1 MAEPSHFAIIG
12 ANITGLTLALALAKL
27 NYRVSLIDQSKP
39 SLPTGTPPTRTVA
52 LNPASEKLLTQ
63 LGLWETLGPQAT
75 PICAMHLWD
84 EEAHTLDLSCE
95 SIGTTHLAHVLP
107 NVAIQQELHRACQQ
121 QTQITQYLG
130 KQPTRLD
137 NTTQGV
143 RIELDKKDTLAADFV
158 VGADGQRSWVRAHTR
173 LTGKHHDYQHTAIVT
188 TIRTTT
194 PHDYTARQA
203 FLSTGPIGLLPLA
216 DPHTMSLI
224 WSIDTPRA
232 TALVGMTDTAFLAKL
247 NAALGKKINVTDL
260 LSPRHSLPLT
270 QHHARGYYEK
280 RAVLIGD
287 AAHHL
292 HPLAG
297 QGANL
302 GFADIQALLTALMQY
317 PNLNN
322 LQALRAYQ
330 RQRRWAN
337 QLMLTTV
344 KQIHHTFTRESWV
357 QQTVRQYAMKQANR
371 YHWLKKLAMH
381 YAGGAD

>member
-1 MAEPSHFAIIG
+1 MAEPYHFAIIG

-27 NYRVSLIDQSKP
+27 NYHVSLIDRSKP
-39 SLPTGTPPTRTVA
+39 SLPTGTTPTRTVA

-63 LGLWETLGPQAT
+63 LGLWEKLGPQAT

-95 SIGTTHLAHVLP
+95 SIGTTHLAQVLP

-121 QTQITQYLG
+121 YTQITRYLG
-130 KQPTRLD
+130 KQPTRLN

-143 RIELDKKDTLAADFV
+143 RIELDEKEILTADFV

-173 LTGKHHDYQHTAIVT
+173 LTGKHHDFHHTAIVA
-188 TIRTTT
+188 TIRTTP

-216 DPHTMSLI
+216 DPHAMSLI

-232 TALVGMTDTAFLAKL
+232 TALMAMTEADFLVQL
-247 NAALGKKINVTDL
+247 NAALEHTLIVTDL
-260 LSPRHSLPLT
+260 LSPRHSLPLS

-344 KQIHHTFTRESWV
+344 KQIHHIFTRESWV
-357 QQTVRQYAMKQANR
+357 QKTVRQYAMEQANR
-371 YHWLKKLAMH
+371 CHWLKKLAMH
-381 YAGGAD
+381 YAGSAD

>member
-1 MAEPSHFAIIG
+1 MAEPYHFAIIG

-27 NYRVSLIDQSKP
+27 NYRVSLIDRSKP
-39 SLPTGTPPTRTVA
+39 SLPTDAPPTRTVA

-63 LGLWETLGPQAT
+63 LGLWETLRSQAT

-95 SIGTTHLAHVLP
+95 SIGSTHLAHVVP
-107 NVAIQQELHRACQQ
+107 NAAIQQALYAACEHSP
-121 QTQITQYLG
+121 QITLYLG
-130 KQPTRLD
+130 KQPSKLD
-137 NTTQGV
+137 NTAKGV
-143 RIELDKKDTLAADFV
+143 HIELDQQERLAADFV
-158 VGADGQRSWVRAHTR
+158 VGADGQHSWVRSHT
-173 LTGKHHDYQHTAIVT
+173 LLAGKRHDYHHTALVS

-232 TALVGMTDTAFLAKL
+232 TALMAMTEADFLVQL
-247 NAALGKKINVTDL
+247 NTALGKKLSVTDL
-260 LSPRHSLPLT
+260 LSPRHSLPLS

-302 GFADIQALLTALMQY
+302 GFADIQALLTALMQH
-317 PNLNN
+317 PDLSNQ
-322 LQALRAYQ
+322 QALRAYQ
-330 RQRRWAN
+330 RQRRWQN
-337 QLMLTTV
+337 QLMLSIV
-344 KQIHHTFTRESWV
+344 KQIHDAFTCESSV
-357 QQTVRQYAMKQANR
+357 RQTMAQYAMEQANR
-371 YHWLKKLAMH
+371 CHWLKKLAMH
-381 YAGGAD
+381 YASGAH